1 AESGAAAITQ
11 NALRWDYGKTSV
23 VAHTRRRNPDK
34 SSANRFRSDQARK
47 RAAEQFERVE
57 ERAFE
62 IARKIFAAD
71 SRCSKIERTLK
82 EDPKKNLNLGDA
94 TFSFA
99 PFLLTGGCTSGCTKT
114 QQKLSNRKGKG
125 NMKLDSLKTL
135 YVNEL
140 RDLYNAE
147 NQLVKALPKMAKGAS
162 SDDLKEAF
170 EKHLEQTKGHVQ
182 RLEQV
187 FQELGG
193 KAKGKTCQA
202 MKGLIEEG
210 SEVLKADGEDS
221 VIDAAIIVAA
231 QKVEHYE
238 IAGYGSVRTFA
249 QLLGQDKSAELL
261 QQTLDEESEANEL
274 LNKLAEDIVN
284 PEALMEPELASASSD
299 R

>member
-1 AESGAAAITQ
+1 LWPVQAYRVY
-11 NALRWDYGKTSV
+11 N
-23 VAHTRRRNPDK
+23 
-34 SSANRFRSDQARK
+34 NRSKPETERERK
-47 RAAEQFERVE
+47 RGIMQME
-57 ERAFE
+57 
-62 IARKIFAAD
+62 
-71 SRCSKIERTLK
+71 TLK
-82 EDPKKNLNLGDA
+82 E
-94 TFSFA
+94 
-99 PFLLTGGCTSGCTKT
+99 
-114 QQKLSNRKGKG
+114 
-125 NMKLDSLKTL
+125 L

-147 NQLVKALPKMAKGAS
+147 NQLIKALPKMAKAAS
-162 SDDLKEAF
+162 SDELKEAF
-170 EKHLEQTKGHVQ
+170 EKHLEQTKGHVE

-187 FQELGG
+187 FQEINE
-193 KAKGKTCQA
+193 KPKGKTCQA

-221 VIDAAIIVAA
+221 VIDAGIIVAA

-249 QLLGQDKSAELL
+249 QLLGQDQSAELL

-284 PEALMEPELASASSD
+284 PEALMEPEMASVSSG

>member
-1 AESGAAAITQ
+1 MAELLAVSQIKKFRPKHAHSDS
-11 NALRWDYGKTSV
+11 LSRFFSV
-23 VAHTRRRNPDK
+23 AGTWVPRVQELGTK
-34 SSANRFRSDQARK
+34 VETERK
-47 RAAEQFERVE
+47 GNM
-57 ERAFE
+57 
-62 IARKIFAAD
+62 D
-71 SRCSKIERTLK
+71 LNTLK
-82 EDPKKNLNLGDA
+82 E
-94 TFSFA
+94 
-99 PFLLTGGCTSGCTKT
+99 
-114 QQKLSNRKGKG
+114 
-125 NMKLDSLKTL
+125 L
-135 YVNEL
+135 YVDEL

-147 NQLVKALPKMAKGAS
+147 GQLIKALPKMAKAAS
-162 SDDLKEAF
+162 SDELREAF
-170 EKHLEQTKGHVQ
+170 EKHLEQTEGHVQ

-187 FQELGG
+187 FEELGE

-210 SEVLKADGEDS
+210 SEILKADGDDS

-284 PEALMEPELASASSD
+284 PEALMEPEMASSSSN